1 MTNLVTML
9 PMARALWHWSAT
21 QMSSRRTERGTE
33 AITTRAKKV
42 GARALTLAL
51 GAAVLMPVAARAWN
65 DDTNYRPASAWQTQ
79 VDAQLVDVSIQVDG
93 ESAPLYFSPKWADQ
107 RRYVEAFAGRNYSV
121 VLRNNTGRR
130 VGVLVAVDGLNVV
143 NGERTR
149 LSSGEA
155 MYVLDP
161 WERAE
166 IKGWRTSLDN
176 VRRFVFVDEQRSY
189 AERTGQANSDMGW
202 IRVLSFREQRTWW
215 ESKPRVRGD
224 ERPYGNFQDKRRG
237 EPESTNEQPRADAGP
252 SAPESKA
259 VPQTAR
265 EMAGRSSDSVAPQ
278 AGGSYPGTG
287 WGERNYDPVN
297 QVQFRA
303 ERTPTDRVIV
313 RYEYASGLR
322 ALGIEPEYG
331 DRWERNRLRERDGG
345 GTVGFARPPRR

>member
-9 PMARALWHWSAT
+9 PMARALWHWSAA
-21 QMSSRRTERGTE
+21 QVHARRPARGRKATSN
-33 AITTRAKKV
+33 RARKI
-42 GARALTLAL
+42 GLRATTLAL
-51 GAAVLMPVAARAWN
+51 GAALLVPAVSRAWN
-65 DDTNYRPASAWQTQ
+65 DDVRYRPTSEWQSQ
-79 VDAQLVDVSIQVDG
+79 IDGQLVDVSLRVDG

-107 RRYVEAFAGRNYSV
+107 RRYVEAYAGRNYSV

-149 LSSGEA
+149 LASGEA

-161 WERAE
+161 WEQAE

-176 VRRFVFVDEQRSY
+176 VRRFVFVDEKRSY

-202 IRVLSFREQRTWW
+202 IRVLAFREQRSWW
-215 ESKPRVRGD
+215 ETKPRVRGD
-224 ERPYGNFQDKRRG
+224 ERPYGQLEDKRG
-237 EPESTNEQPRADAGP
+237 AEPEASQDAPRAEAAP
-252 SAPESKA
+252 QAKSAPAPTTRESL
-259 VPQTAR
+259 
-265 EMAGRSSDSVAPQ
+265 GRDAVAPQ

-303 ERTPTDRVIV
+303 ERTPTDRLIV

-322 ALGIEPEYG
+322 ALGIEPERG
-331 DRWERNRLRERDGG
+331 DRWERDRLRERDGG
-345 GTVGFARPPRR
+345 GQVGFAKPPRR